1 MMPAAAPAGPV
12 KRDEE
17 RKAASPERQEDAEKS
32 EPATDEARE
41 QQGGRSDS
49 PPRPAADRQDQ
60 QDTAGG
66 SITGLPS
73 SSAAQSSQDNA
84 AKDRRTEGM
93 WKLSETWHEKVDAKK
108 QKTTEETDSPTMEIG
123 GLETVNEVEDNEEW
137 HMDLADWDEIDEE
150 TAHNIEG
157 IKCGKID
164 ELRSMEKWDIYDLV
178 PTSQTIGKR
187 FIPAK
192 WVVQRRGDE
201 WRCRWV
207 ACDRRDLSPGAT
219 DGFFT
224 PGSHPTTERC
234 IDAIAV
240 KYGFPTRIADAD
252 HAYWQVVETDEV
264 YTSAPWELIEEIAE
278 AGGNTDIRL
287 RMKKKLYGERDASP
301 EFNDFVAGILV
312 GLEFE
317 QCEDQPA
324 FFRHVPRHYA
334 IELH

>member
-1 MMPAAAPAGPV
+1 MMPAAALAGPV

-17 RKAASPERQEDAEKS
+17 RKAASSDRREDAEKS

-41 QQGGRSDS
+41 QQSGRSDS

-93 WKLSETWHEKVDAKK
+93 RKLSETWHEKVDAKK

-150 TAHNIEG
+150 TAHDIEG

-164 ELRSMEKWDIYDLV
+164 ELRSMEKWDIL
-178 PTSQTIGKR
+178 R
-187 FIPAK
+187 
-192 WVVQRRGDE
+192 
-201 WRCRWV
+201 
-207 ACDRRDLSPGAT
+207 
-219 DGFFT
+219 
-224 PGSHPTTERC
+224 PGSHVS
-234 IDAIAV
+234 D
-240 KYGFPTRIADAD
+240 D
-252 HAYWQVVETDEV
+252 WQEV
-264 YTSAPWELIEEIAE
+264 HSSEMGRP
-278 AGGNTDIRL
+278 
-287 RMKKKLYGERDASP
+287 ASW
-301 EFNDFVAGILV
+301 
-312 GLEFE
+312 
-317 QCEDQPA
+317 
-324 FFRHVPRHYA
+324 R
-334 IELH
+334 